1 MGFTSENK
9 PEKQITMGI
18 LAHVD
23 AGKTTLSEG
32 ILYTCKAIR
41 KLGRVDHQDAF
52 LDTNTLERNRGITI
66 FSKQAECT
74 LGEFGITLLDTP
86 GHVDFSAEMERTLQ
100 VLDYGIL
107 VISGADGVQGHTE
120 TLWRLLSRY
129 QIPVFLFINKMDQP
143 GTDREALLAE
153 VKEKLDAN
161 CVEFSADQTDEEW
174 KEQVAVCDEQVM
186 EAYLEGE
193 EISREQIRQMIRERK
208 LFPCYFG
215 SALKMTGVEEFLDDL
230 KLRIRET
237 SYPETFGAKIYKIT
251 RDNQGERLTHMKIT
265 GGTLKVKSVLS
276 NGRPGETGEG
286 IWQEKVNQI
295 RIYSGEK
302 YTMVSEVKAG
312 TVCAVTGLTATY
324 PGQGLG
330 SEQASDMPVLE
341 PVLSYRIGLPTE
353 VNVHQALLQLRQL
366 EEEEPLLHIVWN
378 ETLGEIYAQV
388 MGEVQIEILKSL
400 IKERFGMTVT
410 FDEGNIVYKETIL
423 EPVEGIGHFEP
434 LRHYAEVH
442 LLLEPG
448 ETGSGLTFA
457 TDCSE
462 DVLDRN
468 WQRLILTHLEERE
481 HKGVLLGAPI
491 TDMKIT
497 LLTGRAHIKHTE
509 GGDFRQAT
517 YRAVRQGLRKAKSQ
531 LLEPYYEF
539 RLEVPSEQV
548 GRSMTDIQKML
559 GEFDPP
565 KTEGEMTVLTGSAP
579 VVTMRDY
586 QKEVIS
592 YTSGRGRFS
601 CTLKGYYPCH
611 NQEEVVE
618 AVGYDPEADLENPTG
633 SVFCAHGAGFVVNW
647 DQVEEYM
654 HVESGWNA
662 PAGQETKSEKPV
674 TAKNWKEE
682 NEKYLATEKELE
694 EIFERTYGPIR
705 KLGEEPPAGRS
716 VKGWKK
722 SRRDP
727 LEGYG
732 KSSSAYKQKKTPDGE
747 KEYLLVD
754 GYNIIFAW
762 EDLKELAAV
771 NIDGAREKL
780 MDILCNYQGFKKSTL
795 ILVFDAYKVKGNPG
809 SVETYHNIHVVYTKE
824 AETADQYIE
833 KTVHEIGRKY
843 RVTVATSDQLEQV
856 IILGQGGQRMSAR
869 ELLEDV
875 IEVSHQIRE
884 TARQKSSSE
893 KNYLFDHLDEE
904 TATRMERIRL
914 GEEEVCDTIWL
925 PSKR

>member
-1 MGFTSENK
+1 MAATSENK

-74 LGEFGITLLDTP
+74 LGEFGMTFLDTP

-100 VLDYGIL
+100 VLDYAIL

-276 NGRPGETGEG
+276 NGRPGETGES

-400 IKERFGMTVT
+400 IKERFGMAVT

-423 EPVEGIGHFEP
+423 EPVEGVGHFEP

-481 HKGVLLGAPI
+481 HKGTLIGAPI

-539 RLEVPSEQV
+539 RLEVPSEQI

-565 KTEGEMTVLTGSAP
+565 KAEGEMTVLTGSAP
-579 VVTMRDY
+579 VVTMREY

-592 YTSGRGRFS
+592 YTSGRGRLS

-654 HVESGWNA
+654 HVESSWNA
-662 PAGQETKSEKPV
+662 PAGQETNPEKPV

-705 KLGEEPPAGRS
+705 KPGEEPPVGRS

-732 KSSSAYKQKKTPDGE
+732 KSVSDYKQKKTPDGE

-884 TARQKSSSE
+884 TARQKRSSE

-904 TATRMERIRL
+904 TAARMERIRL
-914 GEEEVCDTIWL
+914 GEEEV
-925 PSKR
+925 

>member
-143 GTDREALLAE
+143 GTDRETLLVE
-153 VKEKLDAN
+153 LKEKLDTN
-161 CVEFSADQTDEEW
+161 CVDFSADQTSEDW

-193 EISREQIRQMIRERK
+193 EISRVQIQKMIWERK

-215 SALKMTGVEEFLDDL
+215 SALKLTGVKEFLEDL
-230 KLRIRET
+230 KLRIRES
-237 SYPETFGAKIYKIT
+237 SYPESFGAKIYKIT
-251 RDNQGERLTHMKIT
+251 RDSQGERLSHMKIT
-265 GGTLKVKSVLS
+265 GGALKVKSVLS
-276 NGRPGETGEG
+276 NGKPGESGED

-341 PVLSYRIGLPTE
+341 PVLSYRIGLPEE
-353 VNVHQALLQLRQL
+353 VNGHQALLQLRQL
-366 EEEEPLLHIVWN
+366 EEEEPLLHIVWIG
-378 ETLGEIYAQV
+378 TLGEIYAQV

-423 EPVEGIGHFEP
+423 EPVEGVGHFEP

-448 ETGSGLTFA
+448 ETGSGLIFA
-457 TDCSE
+457 ADCSE

-481 HKGVLLGAPI
+481 HKGVLIGAPI

-592 YTSGRGRFS
+592 YTSGRGRLS

-633 SVFCAHGAGFVVNW
+633 TFFCAHGAGFVVNW
-647 DQVEEYM
+647 DQVEDYM

-662 PAGQETKSEKPV
+662 PAGQETKPEKPV

-705 KLGEEPPAGRS
+705 ILGEDPRAGRS

-732 KSSSAYKQKKTPDGE
+732 KSSSDYKQKKTPDGE

-771 NIDGAREKL
+771 NIDGARERL

-884 TARQKSSSE
+884 TARQKRSSD

-904 TATRMERIRL
+904 TAARMERIRL
-914 GEEEVCDTIWL
+914 GEEEV
-925 PSKR
+925 

>member
-1 MGFTSENK
+1 MAFTSENK

-143 GTDREALLAE
+143 GTDRETLLVE
-153 VKEKLDAN
+153 LKEKLDTN
-161 CVEFSADQTDEEW
+161 CVDFSADQTSEDW

-193 EISREQIRQMIRERK
+193 EISRVQIQKMIRERK

-215 SALKMTGVEEFLDDL
+215 SALKLTGVKEFLEDL
-230 KLRIRET
+230 KLRIRES
-237 SYPETFGAKIYKIT
+237 SYPESFGAKIYKIT
-251 RDNQGERLTHMKIT
+251 RDSQGERLSHMKIT
-265 GGTLKVKSVLS
+265 GGVLKVKSVLS
-276 NGRPGETGEG
+276 NGKPGESGEG

-341 PVLSYRIGLPTE
+341 PVLSYRIGLPEE

-378 ETLGEIYAQV
+378 GTLGEIYAQV

-442 LLLEPG
+442 LLLEPS

-565 KTEGEMTVLTGSAP
+565 KIEGEMTVLTGSAP

-592 YTSGRGRFS
+592 YTSGRGRLS

-662 PAGQETKSEKPV
+662 PAGQETKPEKPI

-716 VKGWKK
+716 VKSWKK

-732 KSSSAYKQKKTPDGE
+732 KSTSDYKQKKTPDGE

-875 IEVSHQIRE
+875 IKVSHQIRE
-884 TARQKSSSE
+884 TARQKRSSD

-904 TATRMERIRL
+904 TAARMERIRL
-914 GEEEVCDTIWL
+914 GEEEI
-925 PSKR
+925 

>member
-1 MGFTSENK
+1 MAATSENK

-74 LGEFGITLLDTP
+74 LGEFGMTFLDTP

-100 VLDYGIL
+100 VLDYAIL

-143 GTDREALLAE
+143 GTDREVLLAE

-341 PVLSYRIGLPTE
+341 PVLSYRIGLPSE

-400 IKERFGMTVT
+400 IKERFGMAVT

-423 EPVEGIGHFEP
+423 EPVEGVGHFEP

-448 ETGSGLTFA
+448 ETGSGLIFA
-457 TDCSE
+457 ADCSE

-481 HKGVLLGAPI
+481 HKGVLIGAPI

-592 YTSGRGRFS
+592 YTSGRGRLS

-611 NQEEVVE
+611 NQEEIVE

-647 DQVEEYM
+647 DQVEDYM

-662 PAGQETKSEKPV
+662 PAGQETKPEKPV

-682 NEKYLATEKELE
+682 NEKYWATEKELE

-732 KSSSAYKQKKTPDGE
+732 KSTSDYKQKKTPDGE

-762 EDLKELAAV
+762 EDLKELAV
-771 NIDGAREKL
+771 SNIDGAREKL
-780 MDILCNYQGFKKSTL
+780 MDILCNYQGFKKCTL

-856 IILGQGGQRMSAR
+856 IILGQGGRRMSAR

-875 IEVSHQIRE
+875 IEVRQQIRE
-884 TARQKSSSE
+884 TAREKRSSE

-904 TATRMERIRL
+904 TAARMERIRL
-914 GEEEVCDTIWL
+914 GEEEV
-925 PSKR
+925 

>member
-143 GTDREALLAE
+143 GTDRETLLVE
-153 VKEKLDAN
+153 LKEKLDTN
-161 CVEFSADQTDEEW
+161 CVDFSADQTSEDW

-193 EISREQIRQMIRERK
+193 EISRVQIQKMIWERK

-215 SALKMTGVEEFLDDL
+215 SALKLTGVKEFLEDL
-230 KLRIRET
+230 KLRIRES
-237 SYPETFGAKIYKIT
+237 SYPESFGAKIYKIT
-251 RDNQGERLTHMKIT
+251 RDSQGERLSHMKIT
-265 GGTLKVKSVLS
+265 GGALKVKSVLS
-276 NGRPGETGEG
+276 NGKPGESGED

-341 PVLSYRIGLPTE
+341 PVLSYRIGLPEE
-353 VNVHQALLQLRQL
+353 VNGHQALLQLRQL

-378 ETLGEIYAQV
+378 GTLGEIYAQV

-423 EPVEGIGHFEP
+423 EPVEGVGHFEP

-448 ETGSGLTFA
+448 ETGSGLIFA
-457 TDCSE
+457 ADCSE

-481 HKGVLLGAPI
+481 HKGVLIGAPI

-592 YTSGRGRFS
+592 YTSGRGRLS

-647 DQVEEYM
+647 DQVEDYM

-662 PAGQETKSEKPV
+662 PAGQETKPEKPV

-732 KSSSAYKQKKTPDGE
+732 KSTSDYKQKKTPDGE

-843 RVTVATSDQLEQV
+843 RVTGATSDQLEQV

-914 GEEEVCDTIWL
+914 GEEEV
-925 PSKR
+925 

>member
-1 MGFTSENK
+1 MAFTSENK

-52 LDTNTLERNRGITI
+52 LDTNILERNRGITI

-143 GTDREALLAE
+143 GTDRETLLTE
-153 VKEKLDAN
+153 LKEKLDTN
-161 CVEFSADQTDEEW
+161 CVDFSADQTSEDW

-193 EISREQIRQMIRERK
+193 EISRMQIQKMIRERK

-215 SALKMTGVEEFLDDL
+215 SALKLNGVKEFLEDL
-230 KLRIRET
+230 KLRIRES
-237 SYPETFGAKIYKIT
+237 SYPESFGAKIYKIT
-251 RDNQGERLTHMKIT
+251 RDSQGERLSHMKIT
-265 GGTLKVKSVLS
+265 GGALKVKSVLS
-276 NGRPGETGEG
+276 NGKPGESGEG

-341 PVLSYRIGLPTE
+341 PVLSYRIGLPEE

-378 ETLGEIYAQV
+378 GTLGEIYAQV

-559 GEFDPP
+559 GEFDTP

-592 YTSGRGRFS
+592 YTSGRGRLS

-647 DQVEEYM
+647 DRVEEYM

-662 PAGQETKSEKPV
+662 PAGQETKPEKPL

-705 KLGEEPPAGRS
+705 KLGEEPPVGRS

-732 KSSSAYKQKKTPDGE
+732 KSTSDYKQKKTPDGE

-762 EDLKELAAV
+762 Y
-771 NIDGAREKL
+771 L
-780 MDILCNYQGFKKSTL
+780 ML
-795 ILVFDAYKVKGNPG
+795 
-809 SVETYHNIHVVYTKE
+809 TK
-824 AETADQYIE
+824 
-833 KTVHEIGRKY
+833 
-843 RVTVATSDQLEQV
+843 
-856 IILGQGGQRMSAR
+856 
-869 ELLEDV
+869 
-875 IEVSHQIRE
+875 
-884 TARQKSSSE
+884 
-893 KNYLFDHLDEE
+893 
-904 TATRMERIRL
+904 
-914 GEEEVCDTIWL
+914 
-925 PSKR
+925 

>member
-143 GTDREALLAE
+143 GTDRETLLVE
-153 VKEKLDAN
+153 LKEKLDTN
-161 CVEFSADQTDEEW
+161 CVDFSADQTSEDW

-193 EISREQIRQMIRERK
+193 EISRVQIQKMIWERK

-215 SALKMTGVEEFLDDL
+215 SALKLTGVKEFLEDL
-230 KLRIRET
+230 KLRIRES
-237 SYPETFGAKIYKIT
+237 SYPESFGAKIYKIT
-251 RDNQGERLTHMKIT
+251 RDSQGERLSHMKIT
-265 GGTLKVKSVLS
+265 GGALKVKSVLS
-276 NGRPGETGEG
+276 NGKPGESGED

-341 PVLSYRIGLPTE
+341 PVLSYRIGLPEE
-353 VNVHQALLQLRQL
+353 VNGHQALLQLRQL

-378 ETLGEIYAQV
+378 GTLGEIYAQV

-400 IKERFGMTVT
+400 IKKRFGMTVT

-423 EPVEGIGHFEP
+423 EPVEGVGHFEP

-448 ETGSGLTFA
+448 ETGSGLIFA
-457 TDCSE
+457 ADCSE

-481 HKGVLLGAPI
+481 HKGVLIGAPI

-592 YTSGRGRFS
+592 YTSGRGRLS

-647 DQVEEYM
+647 DQVEDYM

-662 PAGQETKSEKPV
+662 PAGQETKPEKPV

-732 KSSSAYKQKKTPDGE
+732 KSSSDYKQKKTPDGE

-771 NIDGAREKL
+771 NIDGARERL

-884 TARQKSSSE
+884 TARQKRSSD

-904 TATRMERIRL
+904 TAARMERIRL
-914 GEEEVCDTIWL
+914 GEEEV
-925 PSKR
+925 